1 MHQLH
6 LLVAGRVQGVGFRR
20 FVARLASEQ
29 GVNGTVRNLAD
40 GTVEV
45 NAEAERSVLDRF
57 RADVLAGNL
66 SARVELVQERWS
78 EGAARHRDFRITA

>member
-6 LLVAGRVQGVGFRR
+6 LLVEGRVQGVGFRR
-20 FVARLASEQ
+20 FVARLASEH

-45 NAEAERSVLDRF
+45 NAEAERSALEGF

-78 EGAARHRDFRITA
+78 EGTARHHDFRITA